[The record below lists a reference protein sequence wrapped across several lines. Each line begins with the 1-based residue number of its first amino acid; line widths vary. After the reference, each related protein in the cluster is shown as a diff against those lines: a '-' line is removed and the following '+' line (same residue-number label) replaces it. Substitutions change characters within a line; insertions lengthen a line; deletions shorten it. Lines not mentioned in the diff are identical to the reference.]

1 MENRPEATGTREV
14 LLLRRDD
21 ADHLSALDGK
31 ETSGCAHHGDK
42 FAGEGLQN
50 IDEDDDMLSAMAR
63 ELVERNGI
71 GESANAVWKA
81 LNVEHQKLF
90 PATDAANAGSRPEP
104 PDLVTTR
111 SDAADLVREALDT
124 GSLLILG
131 RRVGSPTGRKRRST
145 VPEQASLFSLG

>member
-1 MENRPEATGTREV
+1 
-14 LLLRRDD
+14 
-21 ADHLSALDGK
+21 
-31 ETSGCAHHGDK
+31 
-42 FAGEGLQN
+42 
-50 IDEDDDMLSAMAR
+50 MLSAMAR

-124 GSLLILG
+124 
-131 RRVGSPTGRKRRST
+131 KH
-145 VPEQASLFSLG
+145 

>member
-1 MENRPEATGTREV
+1 
-14 LLLRRDD
+14 
-21 ADHLSALDGK
+21 
-31 ETSGCAHHGDK
+31 
-42 FAGEGLQN
+42 
-50 IDEDDDMLSAMAR
+50 MLSAMAR

-71 GESANAVWKA
+71 GESASAVWKA

-90 PATDAANAGSRPEP
+90 PATDAASAGSRPEP

-111 SDAADLVREALDT
+111 SDAAELVREALDT